1 MNIVNEFQEIKVNN
15 TVFQLFPQIHG
26 AIKSLG
32 IRIEEFVYS
41 CDVSSISVESEKY
54 LYNTKVWI
62 LDCVDYKSTIKHAGL
77 ERVFEWVKKYV
88 PEKVYLTN
96 MSHNIDYHEIITK
109 MPPHIAPLYD
119 GFKIKL

>member
-1 MNIVNEFQEIKVNN
+1 MGIYTINWTEPLQISSLLSL
-15 TVFQLFPQIHG
+15 QLSSLTKLNLLNR
-26 AIKSLG
+26 KSL
-32 IRIEEFVYS
+32 IRNS
-41 CDVSSISVESEKY
+41 GY
-54 LYNTKVWI
+54 LYNTKVWVV
-62 LDCVDYKSTIKHAGL
+62 DCVDYKSTIKHAGL
-77 ERVFEWVKKYV
+77 ERVFEWVEKYV